1 MAKPKYIYQLGTGR
15 RYVYSERLA
24 MRKDMVT
31 YDPAKKAKDMPPAKE
46 VQAPDSFLK
55 RLMGSNSRRQVQT
68 LVKNE
73 LGEDLEMQRRVADM
87 KKAAKDLFKARS
99 MLKKK
104 AARDDGAAQKATDF
118 ENSTDKK
125 VQESKAAALRAHIE
139 AEKKAKAKSK
149 AEEDSKDVKTDETGS
164 TEK

>member
-31 YDPAKKAKDMPPAKE
+31 YDPAKKTKDLPPAKE

-55 RLMGSNSRRQVQT
+55 KLAGCNSRRQIQT

-73 LGEDLEMQRRVADM
+73 LGEDLEMKRRLADM
-87 KKAAKDLFKARS
+87 KKDAKDIFKARS

-104 AARDDGAAQKATDF
+104 AEHDDGMAQDDTDI
-118 ENSTDKK
+118 ENSTDTK
-125 VQESKAAALRAHIE
+125 VHEAKAAALRAHIE
-139 AEKKAKAKSK
+139 AEKKAKT
-149 AEEDSKDVKTDETGS
+149 KDVKTDETGS